1 LKSLFH
7 LLKSDFDRKIDV
19 QIKNVDTQI
28 NAKENE
34 IKENDK
40 QLQKA
45 LAEKKQGNDAVALIL
60 YSNEV
65 QQNLRYYNTLDEK

>member
-1 LKSLFH
+1 M
-7 LLKSDFDRKIDV
+7 
-19 QIKNVDTQI
+19 QI

-45 LAEKKQGNDAVALIL
+45 LAEKKQGNDAVALLL